1 MGIFQRSTI
10 IGALGATGI
19 FFSACYS
26 IWMYNRI
33 SYGSFSK
40 YLVVTN
46 DVSRREFI
54 LLLTLLIPVVFI
66 GVYPNVILNSLHLT
80 VSSLIYHI

>member
-54 LLLTLLIPVVFI
+54 LLLSLLIPTIVL
-66 GVYPNVILNSLHLT
+66 GVYPNIILNTLHLGVT
-80 VSSLIYHI
+80 NLIYTF